1 MAGIEELIRSQLSPG
16 KIDEISREIGAD
28 PGTTRKAVDA
38 AVPMLMGGIAQ
49 QGTTPADVATLR
61 SAADPQGGGI
71 LDGLGG
77 MLGGAAGGGGL
88 GGILGSILGSNQSQ
102 VEDGVTQASGLDR
115 SKTVKL
121 LMMLAPIVLG
131 VIANQRK
138 QGGVAPAQVP
148 DDLPRRAEVPPSN
161 PDRGGIIGDIL
172 DKATGRS

>member
-38 AVPMLMGGIAQ
+38 AVPMLMGGMAQ

-77 MLGGAAGGGGL
+77 MLGGAAGGGL

-121 LMMLAPIVLG
+121 LMMIAPIVLG
-131 VIANQRK
+131 AMANQRK
-138 QGGVAPAQVP
+138 QAGAAPSQVP
-148 DDLPRRAEVPPSN
+148 DDLPRRTEATPGK
-161 PDRGGIIGDIL
+161 PDRGGILGDIL
-172 DKATGRS
+172 DKATGQS